1 MTCRRE
7 VASAERK
14 AICAVVPMMSC
25 CEELTEKSG
34 VSFSGGI
41 PPCSDLMSV
50 FLTHLSQTHTPTHTV
65 QLTVQLFNITDACS
79 NNLFI

>member
-7 VASAERK
+7 VAFAEMK
-14 AICAVVPMMSC
+14 VTCALVPMMSC
-25 CEELTEKSG
+25 CEELKSG

-41 PPCSDLMSV
+41 PPCSDLVSV

-65 QLTVQLFNITDACS
+65 QPTVQLFDITDACG